1 MELSFLDFRAHYD
14 SWIPKKE
21 TGGLEYSSYI
31 NDSKLKRYPMLTSQ
45 MMLNPTSIKG
55 KEVDSIYIIY

>member
-14 SWIPKKE
+14 TWIPSKE

-31 NDSKLKRYPMLTSQ
+31 NSSKFKRYPMLSSQ
-45 MMLNPTSIKG
+45 MMYHPSIKG
-55 KEVDSIYIIY
+55 KEV